1 MQKLGEVVRCKRSFL
16 PVLTTWLLAN
26 VPERYRIVPT
36 FRHAWTQNVLYAE
49 FARIQYLVT
58 SYNHTKILKY
68 NFVTFVFLV
77 NMGGLISIY
86 LLSFSLSMFAE
97 SSINLNNII
106 LVRRAILLVVYLY

>member
-1 MQKLGEVVRCKRSFL
+1 MIAVGGVAMGGKVHLGEEVGEVVRCKRSFL
-16 PVLTTWLLAN
+16 PVFTTWLLAN

-86 LLSFSLSMFAE
+86 FFFE
-97 SSINLNNII
+97 H
-106 LVRRAILLVVYLY
+106 VC